1 MVRLLFLGDI
11 VGKPGRRVVKECRP
25 ALIEELR
32 LDLVVANGENAAG
45 GFGLTLEVAEEL
57 FGAGIDVITMGNH
70 TWKNPEITKVFACYE
85 QVLRPANYPPETSGA
100 GFGFFRARNGY
111 QVGILNLLGQVY
123 IDPPLS
129 CPFQTGQEL
138 LKYMKEK
145 TPFLLV
151 DFHAEATSEKVAFA
165 NYVAGLASTVVG
177 THTHITTADERILPG
192 GTGYI
197 TDVGMCGPVNSVLG
211 IKTEL
216 AVKKFV
222 TKLPVRFAVASGET
236 ELNGLFVEWDAEGR
250 TVLVERVKRVKG

>member
-1 MVRLLFLGDI
+1 
-11 VGKPGRRVVKECRP
+11 
-25 ALIEELR
+25 
-32 LDLVVANGENAAG
+32 
-45 GFGLTLEVAEEL
+45 
-57 FGAGIDVITMGNH
+57 MGNH
-70 TWKNPEITKVFACYE
+70 TWKNPEIIKVFACYD
-85 QVLRPANYPPETSGA
+85 QVLRPANYPPETPGE

-129 CPFQTGQEL
+129 CPFQVGKEL
-138 LKYMKEK
+138 LEYMREK

-151 DFHAEATSEKVAFA
+151 DFHAEATSEKMAFA
-165 NYVAGLASTVVG
+165 NYVADLASTVVG

-216 AVKKFV
+216 AVRKFL
-222 TKLPVRFAVASGET
+222 TKLPVRFAVASGRA
-236 ELNGLFVEWDAEGR
+236 ELNGLLVEWDGQGR
-250 TVLVERVKRVKG
+250 TVLVERVNRREG

>member
-1 MVRLLFLGDI
+1 M
-11 VGKPGRRVVKECRP
+11 
-25 ALIEELR
+25 
-32 LDLVVANGENAAG
+32 
-45 GFGLTLEVAEEL
+45 
-57 FGAGIDVITMGNH
+57 
-70 TWKNPEITKVFACYE
+70 
-85 QVLRPANYPPETSGA
+85 
-100 GFGFFRARNGY
+100 
-111 QVGILNLLGQVY
+111 GQVY

>member
-1 MVRLLFLGDI
+1 MLRLLFLGDI
-11 VGKPGRRVVKECRP
+11 VGKPGRRVVKEFLP
-25 ALIEELR
+25 ALITELR

-45 GFGLTLEVAEEL
+45 GFGLNLEVAEEL
-57 FGAGIDVITMGNH
+57 FAAGIDVITMGNH
-70 TWKNPEITKVFACYE
+70 TWKNPEITKVFACCD
-85 QVLRPANYPPETSGA
+85 QVLRPANYPPETPGE

-111 QVGILNLLGQVY
+111 QVGILNLLGQVF
-123 IDPPLS
+123 IEPSLS
-129 CPFQTGQEL
+129 CPFQVGEEL
-138 LKYMKEK
+138 LKYMQEK

-165 NYVAGLASTVVG
+165 NYVSDLASTVVG